1 MQTTPHVLVVDDDPT
16 VRSFVEA
23 VLDRSGFR
31 VSIAGNFKEAVAK
44 ATDEDD
50 VAVLVSDLVMGDCDG
65 LDVDEAVR
73 ALHPTVRTLYISG
86 YGSSRYG
93 SDPDDPVLAK
103 PFGPQELVDRV
114 RALIY

>member
-1 MQTTPHVLVVDDDPT
+1 MKTTPHVLVVDDDPT
-16 VRSFVEA
+16 VRSFVEG

-31 VSIAGNFKEAVAK
+31 VSIAGNIEEAVAK
-44 ATDEDD
+44 ASDDD
-50 VAVLVSDLVMGDCDG
+50 VAVLVSDLVLGACDG
-65 LDVDEAVR
+65 HDVDEAVR

-86 YGSSRYG
+86 YGSPRYG

-114 RALIY
+114 RALICY

>member
-1 MQTTPHVLVVDDDPT
+1 MKTAPHVLVVDDDPT

-44 ATDEDD
+44 ATDDD
-50 VAVLVSDLVMGDCDG
+50 VAVLVSDLVLGDCDG

-73 ALHPTVRTLYISG
+73 ALHPAVRTLYISG

-93 SDPDDPVLAK
+93 SDPGDPVLAK

-114 RALIY
+114 RALIC